1 MNTVRVD
8 SDAYSDQSGP
18 GGTGESWGAEPGVA
32 EPGEDHDY
40 WKRRFYILAGGLAVV
55 GGITWGLSAVLGPAR
70 PISAGGPASL
80 AVRDT
85 LPALA
90 YGAASGGPGRAATSA
105 APSAPGSPS
114 PSPAALPGATPSPSA
129 GTGPGD
135 RAGRCPPESIVLSLF
150 TSQSRYGPGQPPR
163 FEVYAVSTAP
173 GTCDLAYGPSVVR
186 VVVTRAGQVIWDS
199 AACKARASAA
209 AKPVRL
215 APGVPQVAV
224 IAWDRQAGPPGCA
237 GSLPAG
243 ASGTFNAVAL
253 ADGRSSAVRAFTL
266 SPQARGA
273 RPRASKAG
281 KAPA

>member
-1 MNTVRVD
+1 MD
-8 SDAYSDQSGP
+8 SDAYSDQSEP
-18 GGTGESWGAEPGVA
+18 GGTGESWGAEPSVA
-32 EPGEDHDY
+32 EPGEYHDY

-70 PISAGGPASL
+70 PVSVGGRASL
-80 AVRDT
+80 AVRDS
-85 LPALA
+85 LPAVA
-90 YGAASGGPGRAATSA
+90 YGAASGRPGPAATPAGAATSA
-105 APSAPGSPS
+105 SPAAPGSPS
-114 PSPAALPGATPSPSA
+114 PSPAALPGASPSPSA
-129 GTGPGD
+129 GTGPGGT
-135 RAGRCPPESIVLSLF
+135 AGRCPPESIVLSLF

-215 APGVPQVAV
+215 APGVPEVAV
-224 IAWDRQAGPPGCA
+224 IAWDRQASPPGCA

-243 ASGTFNAVAL
+243 ASGTFDAVAM

-266 SPQARGA
+266 SR
-273 RPRASKAG
+273 R
-281 KAPA
+281 